1 MIRREEALAYHEA
14 DRPGK
19 IEVRPIKRCL
29 TARDMRLAALPGA
42 GFPCAAIQADP
53 EAVFRYTAKANL
65 VGIITN
71 GSAVPGLGDVG
82 PTVAKPML
90 EGAAVLFKRLAD
102 LDGFDLELDTRDPD
116 RFVETVLMLE
126 PTFGGINLK
135 DIRAPE
141 GLDIYSRLREELR
154 IPVIH
159 ENFQSPAVVAAAA
172 LLNALDLADK
182 AIASARI
189 VICGAGTVGLGCAE
203 MFLLMG
209 AAPENLY
216 VYDVHGLLHPDRLDL
231 NGHQRRLAHK
241 GAPAA
246 LEDGLAGADVFV
258 GASAPGVISEA
269 MIRSMARYPIVF
281 ALATPE
287 PEIGYEE
294 ARACRRDV
302 IVATALTQFPNAIA
316 DHLSYPYIFRGA
328 LDVHAERITDGML
341 VAAARALAELAR
353 EDVVD
358 EVSRAYNYERISF
371 GPEYLL
377 PKPIDPRILVRE
389 SAAVARQAV
398 ADGVARKPL
407 DQAEYQ
413 ESLAI
418 RLGPG
423 RETLRRL
430 MVKARQVPLR
440 IVFSDGT
447 SDAILRAAAILAE
460 EEIAQPVL
468 LGDESAVRD
477 GIARLGIDPS
487 GLTVV
492 DPARSSRREAYAAEY
507 LQMRRRRGVMPPT
520 AEQRMRYPEYFG
532 SMMVHSGDADMLMA
546 GIGQHYADSLRVMLE
561 TIGPAE
567 SVHHISSYY
576 LVLLPREVYA
586 LADCAVNIDPAAEDL
601 AETALLTARTVRLL
615 GIEPRVAMLSFS
627 NFGGVDHPFA
637 RKVRRATELVK
648 AAAPGLAV
656 DGEMQLATAV
666 DSDIR
671 RQFFRFSDL
680 EKDANVLV
688 FPDLQSG
695 NLALHLLQHL
705 GEAVVVGPVLTGTRL
720 PVQLLQYGSS
730 VQEVVNLAAVGV
742 VQAVGLRAVVA

>member
-1 MIRREEALAYHEA
+1 MIRREEALAYHAA

-53 EAVFRYTAKANL
+53 EAVFTYTAKANL

-82 PTVAKPML
+82 PSVAKPML

-116 RFVETVLMLE
+116 RFVDAVRMLQ

-135 DIRAPE
+135 DVRAPE
-141 GLDIYSRLREELR
+141 GLDIYYRLRDELR
-154 IPVIH
+154 IPVMH

-182 AIASARI
+182 AIGSARI
-189 VICGAGTVGLGCAE
+189 VISGAGTVGLGCAE

-209 AAPENLY
+209 ASPANL
-216 VYDVHGLLHPDRLDL
+216 VIYDIAGLVHPDRTDL
-231 NGHQRRLAHK
+231 NAHQRRLAQQA
-241 GAPAA
+241 APAT
-246 LEDGLAGADVFV
+246 LDEGLRGADVFV
-258 GASAPGVISEA
+258 GASAPGVITQA

-294 ARACRRDV
+294 ARASRRDV

-341 VAAARALAELAR
+341 VAAARALADLAR
-353 EDVVD
+353 DEVVD

-398 ADGVARKPL
+398 GDGVARKPL
-407 DQAEYQ
+407 DLGEYQ
-413 ESLAI
+413 EHLAI

-440 IVFSDGT
+440 IVFSDGE
-447 SDAILRAAAILAE
+447 SDTIQRAAAILAE
-460 EEIAQPVL
+460 ENIAQPVL
-468 LGDESAVRD
+468 LGEEGAVRD

-487 GLTVV
+487 GLTIV
-492 DPARSSRREAYAAEY
+492 DPARSPRREAYAAAY
-507 LQMRRRRGVMPPT
+507 LEMRRRHGVMPPT
-520 AEQRMRYPEYFG
+520 AEQRMRHAEYFG
-532 SMMVHSGDADMLMA
+532 SMMVHAGDADMLMS
-546 GIGQHYADSLRVMLE
+546 GLEQHYADSLRVMLE
-561 TIGPAE
+561 TIGTGE
-567 SVHHISSYY
+567 GVHRVSSYY

-601 AETALLTARTVRLL
+601 AETALLTARMVRLL

-666 DSDIR
+666 DTEIR
-671 RQFFRFSDL
+671 RQFFRFSEL

-720 PVQLLQYGSS
+720 PVQLLQYGST
-730 VQEVVNLAAVGV
+730 VQDVVNLAAVGV
-742 VQAVGLRAVVA
+742 VQAVGLRAVAG

>member
-1 MIRREEALAYHEA
+1 MIRREEALAYHEG

-19 IEVRPIKRCL
+19 IEIHPIKRCL

-53 EAVFRYTAKANL
+53 EAVFRYTAKGNL

-82 PTVAKPML
+82 PSVAKPML

-116 RFVETVLMLE
+116 RFVETVQMLE

-141 GLDIYSRLREELR
+141 GLDIFHRLRDTLH
-154 IPVIH
+154 IPVVH
-159 ENFQSPAVVAAAA
+159 ENLQSPAVVAAAA

-182 AIASARI
+182 AIADARI
-189 VICGAGTVGLGCAE
+189 VMCGAGTVGLGCAE

-209 AAPENLY
+209 VSPGNLFL
-216 VYDVHGLLHPDRLDL
+216 YDVQGLVHPDRADL
-231 NGHQRRLAHK
+231 NPHQRRLARAD
-241 GAPAA
+241 APAT
-246 LEDGLAGADVFV
+246 LEDGMRGADVFV
-258 GASAPGVISEA
+258 GASAPGVVTQT

-287 PEIGYEE
+287 PEIGYDE
-294 ARACRRDV
+294 ARASRRDV
-302 IVATALTQFPNAIA
+302 IVATALTQFPNAVA

-328 LDVHAERITDGML
+328 LDVHAVRITDGML

-358 EVSRAYNYERISF
+358 EVSRAYNYERFSF

-398 ADGVARKPL
+398 TDGVARRPL
-407 DQAEYQ
+407 DTAAYQ

-440 IVFSDGT
+440 IVFSDG
-447 SDAILRAAAILAE
+447 AIDTIQRAAAILVE
-460 EEIAQPVL
+460 EGIAQPVL
-468 LGDESAVRD
+468 LGEEGEIRA
-477 GIARLGIDPS
+477 GIARLGLDPS
-487 GLTVV
+487 GLTII
-492 DPARSSRREAYAAEY
+492 DPARSPRREAYVAEY
-507 LQMRRRRGVMPPT
+507 LRMRRRHGVMPPT
-520 AEQRMRYPEYFG
+520 AEQRLHHTEYFG
-532 SMMVHSGDADMLMA
+532 AMQVHSGDADMLMS
-546 GIGQHYADSLRVMLE
+546 GIGQHYADSVRVLLE
-561 TIGPAE
+561 TIGTADG
-567 SVHHISSYY
+567 VRRVSSYY

-601 AETALLTARTVRLL
+601 AETALLTARMVRLL
-615 GIEPRVAMLSFS
+615 GIDPRVAMLSFS

-648 AAAPGLAV
+648 EQAPGLAV

-666 DSDIR
+666 DAEIR

-680 EKDANVLV
+680 EKDANVLI

-695 NLALHLLQHL
+695 NLALHLLQHV
-705 GEAVVVGPVLTGTRL
+705 GEGVVVGPVLTGTRL
-720 PVQLLQYGSS
+720 PVQLLQYGST
-730 VQEVVNLAAVGV
+730 VQDVVNLAAVGV
-742 VQAVGLRAVVA
+742 VQAVGLRGITG